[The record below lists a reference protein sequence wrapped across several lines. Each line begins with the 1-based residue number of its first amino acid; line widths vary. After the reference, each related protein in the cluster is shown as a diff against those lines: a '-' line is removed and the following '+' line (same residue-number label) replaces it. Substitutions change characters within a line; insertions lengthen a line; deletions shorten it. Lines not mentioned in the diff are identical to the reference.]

1 MGRNRENWEEEEKA
15 SKRRW
20 DEEEKAGKKVRI
32 KNGNWDKGGKKKRK
46 QGRRE
51 RWEEGEKAGKKEK
64 VGRRREIREEGKGGK
79 KKRKQGRS
87 GEYLGPRESS
97 FGVNFHG
104 AKLLTR
110 VAGGDILYTVQQHT
124 GSFIT

>member
-32 KNGNWDKGGKKKRK
+32 KNGNWD
-46 QGRRE
+46 
-51 RWEEGEKAGKKEK
+51 
-64 VGRRREIREEGKGGK
+64 KGGK